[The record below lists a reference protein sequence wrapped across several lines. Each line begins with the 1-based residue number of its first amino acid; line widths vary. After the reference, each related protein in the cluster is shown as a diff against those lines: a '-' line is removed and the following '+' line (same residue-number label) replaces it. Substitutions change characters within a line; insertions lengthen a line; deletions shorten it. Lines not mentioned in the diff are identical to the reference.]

1 MYKELKLLQVSKV
14 CSLETGKF
22 EFKRNKNLLPTQIG
36 RYFEDSSTQE
46 ITHSHN
52 LRSRNSNAPPRFISE
67 KFTGEKSIQY
77 KGAQIWNSL
86 PTEIKSSESLST
98 KISKACGAL
107 TKLRNCVKIDV
118 LKNVYHALLHSYIR
132 YGIVIWGHAAP
143 AVLNPLQTLMNRAI
157 RIMTY
162 APFGNIDLNPVY
174 KELKL

>member
-1 MYKELKLLQVSKV
+1 MNRAVQIMTYVTFGNVDLNPVYKELKLLQVSKV

-86 PTEIKSSESLST
+86 PTEIKCYLILSYYSS
-98 KISKACGAL
+98 
-107 TKLRNCVKIDV
+107 
-118 LKNVYHALLHSYIR
+118 
-132 YGIVIWGHAAP
+132 P
-143 AVLNPLQTLMNRAI
+143 
-157 RIMTY
+157 Y
-162 APFGNIDLNPVY
+162 AHY
-174 KELKL
+174 K